1 MATTTYTPSATWW
14 NTSTQ
19 QANGDVSDAVVLQ
32 QAGQRAQDSVAYLTG
47 GNTRSQVSR
56 IQTCT
61 DLTALKAIGASDRR
75 DLDFCVLD
83 TANGERLY
91 KFDSSSSSTG
101 DDYAVVTPASGSGR
115 WHMVNA
121 KPKSTTLRRV
131 VAGMSCVEDSGD
143 TVTRTSAAQD
153 VYVTYPATGTVW
165 GRFDAFNAGD
175 VISEIELVS
184 SCSTSN
190 TLSVEFFHVASA
202 DGGTSPTV
210 TSLGTLT
217 NSGGGGNVTSSSTSA
232 PLPITMAE
240 GDQITFQASFDASG
254 GSGGGGTFSKL
265 RWCAVNGTRSYI
277 TQ

>member
-1 MATTTYTPSATWW
+1 MATTTYTPSATWH
-14 NTSTQ
+14 NTSLQ
-19 QANGDVSDAVVLQ
+19 QANADVSDATILQ
-32 QAGQRAQDSVAYLTG
+32 QPGQYAQDGLAYLTG
-47 GNTRSQVSR
+47 SNTRSQVSR

-83 TANGERLY
+83 SANGERLY
-91 KFDSSSSSTG
+91 KFDSGSSATS

-115 WHMVNA
+115 WHLVNA

-131 VAGMSCVEDSGD
+131 VGGAFTVGD
-143 TVTRTSAAQD
+143 TTDRSYAAQD
-153 VYVTYPATGTVW
+153 TWVFYPATATNW
-165 GRFDAFNAGD
+165 GRFDSFNVGD

-184 SCSTSN
+184 SCSTGN
-190 TLSVEFFHVASA
+190 TLSVEFFHVAST

-210 TSLGTLT
+210 TSLGTLSI
-217 NSGGGGNVTSSSTSA
+217 SGGGATTTSSSSA

-240 GDQITFQASFDASG
+240 GDQLTFMATFDASG
-254 GSGGGGTFSKL
+254 GSGGTTSKL